1 MYHHAGW
8 NISTLVHGDDYVSVG
23 SEEAMQWLKMKLEG
37 DYEIKTVM
45 IGKRKGLEKEGRV
58 LNRVVRWTHEGW
70 EYEADQRHSEI
81 IVKETEMDQA
91 KPVTTPSAEEKEE
104 ESDEE
109 VLGGDGAR
117 WYRGVAARG
126 NYLSL
131 DRPDLAYASKE
142 ASR

>member
-1 MYHHAGW
+1 MGPPPFLLRW
-8 NISTLVHGDDYVSVG
+8 
-23 SEEAMQWLKMKLEG
+23 
-37 DYEIKTVM
+37 
-45 IGKRKGLEKEGRV
+45 
-58 LNRVVRWTHEGW
+58 VVRWTSDGW
-70 EYEADQRHSEI
+70 EYEADQRHGEI

-109 VLGGDGAR
+109 VMGGDGAR

-126 NYLSL
+126 NYLNL

-142 ASR
+142 ASRWMSQPKETDRRKLKR